1 MSKSLLIAVFAAL
14 LVSAPALATEKKKTA
29 AAKKEKVETGASC
42 KAPSVGRCAACSIT
56 CRPGET
62 ATCGGGVV
70 VGDVC
75 HTQPSCKCGK

>member
-1 MSKSLLIAVFAAL
+1 MTKSLVIAL
-14 LVSAPALATEKKKTA
+14 LSVFLVSSPSHAYEKKKA
-29 AAKKEKVETGASC
+29 APKKKAETGAAC
-42 KAPSVGRCAACSIT
+42 KAPAVGTCAACSIT

-75 HTQPSCKCGK
+75 HTQPSCKCTK

>member
-1 MSKSLLIAVFAAL
+1 MRNSLLVTLLSAL
-14 LVSAPALATEKKKTA
+14 LACTQALAVEKKKTA
-29 AAKKEKVETGASC
+29 AAKKEKVETGAAC

-62 ATCGGGVV
+62 ATCSGGVV
-70 VGDVC
+70 VSDLC

>member
-1 MSKSLLIAVFAAL
+1 MSKLVLTSLVAAL
-14 LVSAPALATEKKKTA
+14 LASGPALAYEKKKMKS
-29 AAKKEKVETGASC
+29 KKPETGAAC

-62 ATCGGGVV
+62 ATCSGGVV

-75 HTQPSCKCGK
+75 HTQPSCKCGG